1 MEERMDVKRLNK
13 ITNKYKSIKL
23 MRRSLLL
30 LALFLVGN
38 VYCQEKT
45 LDWEN
50 PQVFGINKEATRATF
65 LPYQTK
71 EAAIA
76 DDYQKSDWYL
86 SLNGI
91 WKFNWVYKP
100 EDKPKDFY
108 TEEYDT
114 SDWGEMPVPGN
125 WELNGYGT
133 PIYTNITYPF
143 PKNPPFI
150 DHSHN
155 PVGSYKR
162 SFTLPEGWKNRRV
175 YIHFESGAAAMYVW
189 VNGQKVGYSQN
200 TKSPTEFDITKYV
213 RKGENNIAIEAYRWS
228 DGSYLEDQDFWR
240 LSGFG
245 RSIYMYSPDQI
256 RIADFFAKAG
266 LDANY
271 KNGLLDVDIDLANKL
286 SEAKLVHVNVNLI
299 NKAGRQIVSQSSSI
313 ELKSKSEQQIS
324 IKAKVNKPLL
334 WSNETPNLYTLL
346 ITLSD
351 SDGKLIEATSCKVG
365 FRNVEIKDAQ
375 LMINGKPVLVRGV
388 NLHEHN
394 AYNGHVV
401 DKETMLKDIKLM
413 KQHNIN
419 AVRLSHYP
427 QNPLWY
433 KLCDEYGLFLVDE
446 ANIESHAMGA
456 EWQNSFNKD
465 VHPAYSPDWAEA
477 HKDRVERLFQRDK
490 NHPSVIIW
498 SMGNECGNGPVF
510 YDIYDWLKKADPTR
524 MVQFEQAGQNRN
536 TDIVCPMYPDMES
549 MAKYA
554 ERTDVTRPYIMCE
567 YSHAMGNSN
576 GNFQEYF
583 DIITSSKQMQGGF
596 IWDWVDQGLHAV
608 DDSGRDYMAYGG
620 DIGGYKFT
628 NDENFCAN
636 GLVSSDRIPHPG
648 LDEVKKVYQDI
659 LFFAKDLN
667 KGVLTIQNR
676 FLYHNLKDYSFK
688 WIVKKNG
695 EIIDEKPFNISLAA
709 GLSKDV
715 KLSLPQLIAQ
725 KGTEYTLDIYANTV
739 DEDLFLPKGFEVAK
753 EQFTF
758 DVNNYFQQSYKYEG
772 NLSVEDKDNRIT
784 ITAGEVQVTIDRRSG
799 LLSSYRVNGQNLIN
813 GAPEPDFW
821 RAPTD
826 NDFGNGLPHKLNI
839 WRTAGKNYSVK
850 EVKLS
855 EEKNQVQ
862 IVSEL
867 WMEDIASTYFIT
879 YTIFADGKTCVD
891 IKWTAGRDNLP
902 EIPRFGMQMRLSNDF
917 DLFTYY
923 GRGPWENYSDRN
935 TASFLGIYSSSV
947 ADQEV
952 NYIRPQENGNKTDVR
967 WLTLTNTDGVGLK
980 IEGLQ
985 PLSVKVAHNPAEDLD
1000 PGLTKKQMHPSD
1012 ITPRHQIYL
1021 NVDLKQRGLGG
1032 DDSWGRYPH
1041 KPYLLL
1047 EKTYSYGF
1055 IMSAVSGEK

>member
-1 MEERMDVKRLNK
+1 MK
-13 ITNKYKSIKL
+13 KYVFI
-23 MRRSLLL
+23 LLL
-30 LALFLVGN
+30 GLMQVQLSIAQVN
-38 VYCQEKT
+38 
-45 LDWEN
+45 DWEN
-50 PQVFGINKEATRATF
+50 PQIFGINKEAGRATF
-65 LPYQTK
+65 LPYQSK

-100 EDKPKDFY
+100 EDKPNDFY
-108 TEEYDT
+108 TEDYDT

-189 VNGQKVGYSQN
+189 INGQKIGYSQN
-200 TKSPTEFDITKYV
+200 RKSPTEFDLTKYL

-240 LSGFG
+240 LSGFD

-271 KNGLLDVDIDLANKL
+271 KNGLLEVDIDLANKL
-286 SEAKLVHVNVNLI
+286 SETKLVHVNVNLI
-299 NKAGRQIVSQSSSI
+299 NKSGRQILLHNSSI
-313 ELKSKSEQQIS
+313 ELKSKSEQQIH
-324 IKAKVNKPLL
+324 IKEKVSKPLV

-346 ITLSD
+346 LELKNEK
-351 SDGKLIEATSCKVG
+351 GELIEATSCKVG
-365 FRNVEIKDAQ
+365 FRSVEIKDAQ

-401 DKETMLKDIKLM
+401 DEATMIKDIQLM

-419 AVRLSHYP
+419 AVRMSHYP
-427 QNPLWY
+427 QSPLWY
-433 KLCDEYGLFLVDE
+433 KLCDKYGLFLVDE
-446 ANIESHAMGA
+446 ANIESHGMGA
-456 EWQNSFNKD
+456 EWQSWFNKE

-510 YDIYDWLKKADPTR
+510 YDIYDWLKEQDQTR
-524 MVQFEQAGQNRN
+524 LVQFEQAGQNRN
-536 TDIVCPMYPDMES
+536 TDIVCPMYPGVES
-549 MAKYA
+549 MKKYA
-554 ERTDVTRPYIMCE
+554 ERTDVARPYIMCE

-576 GNFQEYF
+576 GNFQEFF

-596 IWDWVDQGLHAV
+596 IWDWVDQGLHAT
-608 DDSGRDYMAYGG
+608 DDSGRDYWAYGG
-620 DIGGYKFT
+620 DIGGYKYT

-636 GLVSSDRIPHPG
+636 GLVSPDRIPHPA
-648 LDEVKKVYQDI
+648 LEEVKKVYQDI
-659 LFFAKDLN
+659 LFLN
-667 KGVLTIQNR
+667 KDIENGILTIQNR
-676 FLYHNLKDYSFK
+676 FLTRNLKEYTFK
-688 WIVKKNG
+688 WVLKKNG
-695 EIIDEKPFNISLAA
+695 EISAEAPFKVSLSA
-709 GLSKDV
+709 GELKDV
-715 KLSLPQLIAQ
+715 KLKLPKIISS
-725 KGTEYTLDIYANTV
+725 KGTEYTLDIYAFT
-739 DEDLFLPKGFEVAK
+739 AK
-753 EQFTF
+753 EEALIPVDFELAREQFVF
-758 DVNNYFQQSYKYEG
+758 KGNDYFGKEHAVTGDISY
-772 NLSVEDKDNRIT
+772 EDKNNRI
-784 ITAGEVQVTIDRRSG
+784 IISASNIKLTIDKWSG
-799 LLSSYRVNGQNLIN
+799 LLSGYQYKGTNLLNGSI
-813 GAPEPDFW
+813 EPDFW

-826 NDFGNGLPHKLNI
+826 NDFGNGLPSKLNI
-839 WRTAGKNYSVK
+839 WRNAGQNRTLKDIKVAQNDNFVK
-850 EVKLS
+850 VEAD
-855 EEKNQVQ
+855 
-862 IVSEL
+862 L
-867 WMEDIASTYFIT
+867 WLNDVASPYQLT
-879 YTIFADGKTCVD
+879 YTIYADGKTKVD
-891 IKWTAGRDNLP
+891 VKWLAGRDDLP
-902 EIPRFGMQMRLSNDF
+902 EIPRFGMQLKLSNQF
-917 DLFTYY
+917 DLFNYY

-935 TASFLGIYSSSV
+935 TSSFIGIYSSKV

-952 NYIRPQENGNKTDVR
+952 DYIRPQENGNKTDVR
-967 WLTLTNTDGVGLK
+967 WLTLLNNKGIGLK

-985 PLSVKVAHNPAEDLD
+985 PLSVKVTHNPTEDLD
-1000 PGLTKKQMHPSD
+1000 PGLTKKQMHPCD
-1012 ITPRHQIYL
+1012 VTPRHQVYL
-1021 NVDLKQRGLGG
+1021 NVDFKQRGLGG

-1047 EKTYSYGF
+1047 DNEYTYSF
-1055 IMSAVSGEK
+1055 TISAVEKAK

>member
-1 MEERMDVKRLNK
+1 
-13 ITNKYKSIKL
+13 

-30 LALFLVGN
+30 LALILVGN

-50 PQVFGINKEATRATF
+50 PRVFGINKEAARATF
-65 LPYQTK
+65 LPYQSK

-76 DDYQKSDWYL
+76 DDCQKSDWYL

-162 SFTLPEGWKNRRV
+162 NFTLPEGWKNRRV
-175 YIHFESGAAAMYVW
+175 YIHFESGAVAMYVW

-240 LSGFG
+240 LSGFD

-256 RIADFFAKAG
+256 RIADFFAKAA

-271 KNGLLDVDIDLANKL
+271 KNGLLDVDIDLTNKL
-286 SEAKLVHVNVNLI
+286 SETKLVRVNVNLI
-299 NKAGRQIVSQSSSI
+299 NNAGKQILSTSSSV
-313 ELKSKSEQQIS
+313 ELKSESEQQIH
-324 IKAKVNKPLL
+324 IKDKVNKPLQ

-351 SDGKLIEATSCKVG
+351 RDGKLIEAASCKVG

-375 LMINGKPVLVRGV
+375 LMINGKSVLVRGV

-419 AVRLSHYP
+419 AVRMSHYP
-427 QNPLWY
+427 QSPLWY

-446 ANIESHAMGA
+446 ANIETHAMGA
-456 EWQNSFNKD
+456 EWQGWFNKD
-465 VHPAYSPDWAEA
+465 VHPAYSPEWAPA

-524 MVQFEQAGQNRN
+524 LVQFEQAGQNRN
-536 TDIVCPMYPDMES
+536 TDIVCPMYPGMES
-549 MAKYA
+549 MKKYA
-554 ERTDVTRPYIMCE
+554 DRTDVTRPYIMCE

-596 IWDWVDQGLHAV
+596 IWDWVDQGLQAT
-608 DDSGRDYMAYGG
+608 DDSGRDYWAYGG
-620 DIGGYKFT
+620 DIGGYKYT

-636 GLVSSDRIPHPG
+636 GLVSPDRIPHPG
-648 LDEVKKVYQDI
+648 LEEVKKVYQDI
-659 LFFAKDLN
+659 LFFNQDIEN
-667 KGVLTIQNR
+667 GIITIQNR
-676 FLYHNLKDYSFK
+676 FLTRNLKEYAFK
-688 WIVKKNG
+688 WILKKNG
-695 EIIDEKPFNISLAA
+695 EMSAEAPFKVSLNA
-709 GLSKDV
+709 GESKEV
-715 KLSLPQLIAQ
+715 KLKLPKITSS
-725 KGTEYTLDIYANTV
+725 KGVEYTLDIYAFTAKAEALIPV
-739 DEDLFLPKGFEVAK
+739 GFEIAR
-753 EQFTF
+753 EQFVF
-758 DVNNYFQQSYKYEG
+758 KGNDYFEKEHAVTGDISY
-772 NLSVEDKDNRIT
+772 EDKNNRIV
-784 ITAGEVQVTIDRRSG
+784 ISASNSKITIDKWSG
-799 LLSSYRVNGQNLIN
+799 LLSGYQYKETNLLNGSV
-813 GAPEPDFW
+813 EPDFW

-826 NDFGNGLPHKLNI
+826 NDFGNGMPSKLNI
-839 WRTAGKNYSVK
+839 WRNAGQNRTVK
-850 EVKLS
+850 DIKVTQTDHFVTVES
-855 EEKNQVQ
+855 D
-862 IVSEL
+862 L
-867 WMEDIASTYFIT
+867 WLNDVASPYQLT
-879 YTIFADGKTCVD
+879 YTVYADGKIKVD
-891 IKWTAGRDNLP
+891 VKWVAGREGLP
-902 EIPRFGMQMRLSNDF
+902 EIPRFGMQLKLNNQF
-917 DLFTYY
+917 DQFSYY

-935 TASFLGIYSSSV
+935 TSSFIGIYSSTV
-947 ADQEV
+947 ADQQV
-952 NYIRPQENGNKTDVR
+952 DYIRPQENGNKTDVR
-967 WLTLTNTDGVGLK
+967 WLTLTNNEGIGLEIK
-980 IEGLQ
+980 GLQ
-985 PLSVKVAHNPAEDLD
+985 PLSVKVSHNPVEDLD
-1000 PGLTKKQMHPSD
+1000 SGLTKKQRHPSD
-1012 ITPRHQIYL
+1012 VTPRHQVYL
-1021 NVDLKQRGLGG
+1021 NVDFKQRGLGG

-1047 EKTYSYGF
+1047 DNTYSYSYT
-1055 IMSAVSGEK
+1055 ISAVEKAN